1 MSTFCDTA
9 EVYVFHIDL
18 FNLVDGFKKMIPEH
32 GMMIP
37 VCFVWLGFDR
47 WLRTTKQMIVSV
59 DGPAV
64 YLLYPTGKRW
74 KRPTNSNDSSSWQKI
89 KITRSSVK
97 SVQCCLWISDF
108 FNFFT
113 HVSSPKTASDHV
125 RGAQECL
132 KPQELDVDDLSGG
145 WRLTLLRWCP
155 KPEEKWWK
163 MWS

>member
-1 MSTFCDTA
+1 MVS
-9 EVYVFHIDL
+9 
-18 FNLVDGFKKMIPEH
+18 KKMIPEH

-59 DGPAV
+59 GGPAV

-108 FNFFT
+108 SIFLPMFQ
-113 HVSSPKTASDHV
+113 
-125 RGAQECL
+125 AQ
-132 KPQELDVDDLSGG
+132 KQPQIMSGEPRNAWNPRSWTLTTSVAGGG
-145 WRLTLLRWCP
+145 WPCFGGAPSQR
-155 KPEEKWWK
+155 KNDEKCGLNESQWELMGLK
-163 MWS
+163 KVVPPT